1 MILVGSHHLDGI
13 GRLLLFVPDQ
23 EDESGT
29 PLLCITVN
37 SQTLADR
44 TITVR
49 DRDTSRQER
58 VASGDLAA
66 FIGEKLGK

>member
-23 EDESGT
+23 EDELGT
-29 PLLCITVN
+29 PLCITVD

-44 TITVR
+44 TVTVR

>member
-13 GRLLLFVPDQ
+13 ERLLLFIPDQ

-29 PLLCITVN
+29 PLCITVN